1 MKHRGLIISLFVIV
15 LINVLVGIWRVRI
28 DLSSENRY
36 SLQPST
42 KQFLKTIDSPA
53 EITLYL
59 TGNLNSGFT
68 KLKNATSD
76 IIKEMSVYA
85 PLHCSIVDPI
95 EMSDS
100 DLSAI
105 NLSLYQESLHP
116 ISVFERQ
123 KDGRQIT
130 ELVYPFAK
138 VQVKGKAMWVE
149 LLVNQRGKSGAE
161 NLNTSV
167 ENLEYQ
173 FVNTLQMLCSAQRK
187 KIALIEGHGE
197 LDELH
202 TADLE
207 HLLAKRYDVYRGT
220 ITDEADCLNPFAAII
235 IADPQLP
242 FSEKDKFVIDQY
254 IMQGGA
260 VFWAVNGVQ
269 FSSDV
274 LTDEGFTPALP
285 LDLNLT
291 DLLFRYSLR
300 VNNRLLQDLQC
311 LSEPV
316 DVSQNPQIPQYQPM
330 PLVFSP
336 LLLTSSESTITRNV
350 SPVSTPFASDIDIVG
365 EDDSLKHIVLLASSE
380 YATLVP
386 TPSKID
392 LEDMTVDPSRFTL
405 SYLPVAVAAEGQF
418 SSLYAHRAIPQG
430 VKSESK
436 KNLSAT
442 TRQIVV
448 AAGSVLRNERSR
460 NETLPM
466 GYDRYSRTQFGN
478 RDFMNNSILYLTK
491 EDNIISLKNK
501 TLELRLL
508 NQQLLNKNIT
518 IYQTLAIAVPL
529 FILALAGGLF
539 LFIRKKFIV

>member
-1 MKHRGLIISLFVIV
+1 MKYRGLIISLFVIV

-85 PLHCSIVDPI
+85 SLHCSIVDPI

-100 DLSAI
+100 DLSAL

-220 ITDEADCLNPFAAII
+220 ITDEADCLNPFAAIV

>member
-1 MKHRGLIISLFVIV
+1 MKHKYLVISLLAIV
-15 LINVLVGIWRVRI
+15 LINILVGIWRVRI
-28 DLSSENRY
+28 DLSTEHRY

-42 KQFLKTIDSPA
+42 KQLLKSIDTPA
-53 EITLYL
+53 DITVYL
-59 TGNLNSGFT
+59 SGNLNSGFT
-68 KLKNATSD
+68 KLKNATAD
-76 IIKEMSVYA
+76 IVKEMSVYTHLTYHVEN
-85 PLHCSIVDPI
+85 PTDMDDDNLHA
-95 EMSDS
+95 
-100 DLSAI
+100 L
-105 NLSLYQESLHP
+105 NQSLQKESLHP

-123 KDGRQIT
+123 KDGKQVT

-138 VQVKGKAMWVE
+138 VQAGSKSLWVE

-161 NLNTSV
+161 NLNTSI

-173 FVNTLQMLCSAQRK
+173 FVNALQMLNAKERK

-207 HLLAKRYDVYRGT
+207 YLLAKRYDVYRGT
-220 ITDEADCLNPFAAII
+220 ITDEANCLSPFAAII

-242 FSEKDKFVIDQY
+242 FSEKDKFIIDQY

-269 FSSDV
+269 FSSEV

-285 LDLNLT
+285 LDLNIT
-291 DLLFRYSLR
+291 DLLFKYGIR
-300 VNNRLLQDLQC
+300 VNNRILQDLQC

-336 LLLTSSESTITRNV
+336 LLLTSSGSPVTRNV

-365 EDDSLKHIVLLASSE
+365 EDNNLKHIILLASSE

-392 LEDMTVDPSRFTL
+392 LEDLSVAPSRFTL
-405 SYLPVAVAAEGQF
+405 SYLPVAVATEGQF
-418 SSLYAHRAIPQG
+418 SSLYAHRAVPQN
-430 VKSESK
+430 VKSGDKRS
-436 KNLSAT
+436 LSVG

-478 RDFMNNSILYLTK
+478 RDFMNNSILFLTG
-491 EDNIISLKNK
+491 EDDIISLKNK

-508 NQQLLNKNIT
+508 NQQLTNRNIS
-518 IYQTLAIAVPL
+518 IYQTLAIALPL
-529 FILALAGGLF
+529 ILLALVGVGF
-539 LFIRKKFIV
+539 IFIRKKIVI